1 MKKSLFI
8 AGTIFFVLS
17 VVAFSFGTYILYV
30 ATHAESAGE
39 AIAAVVLIPLAV
51 IAYSVQAALCVGAEI
66 TLWINFKKYGA
77 CRIAG
82 MVIAIICLILIA
94 ASISYFSYLLI
105 ISN

>member
-30 ATHAESAGE
+30 ATHAESAGD

-51 IAYSVQAALCVGAEI
+51 IAYSVQAALCVGAR
-66 TLWINFKKYGA
+66 YYAAVPAGGHAPPCRADRHAADA
-77 CRIAG
+77 CG
-82 MVIAIICLILIA
+82 
-94 ASISYFSYLLI
+94 
-105 ISN
+105 

>member
-30 ATHAESAGE
+30 ATHAESTGE
-39 AIAAVVLIPLAV
+39 AIAAVVLIPLVV
-51 IAYSVQAALCVGAEI
+51 IAYSVQVALCVGAEI

-77 CRIAG
+77 CRIVG

>member
-30 ATHAESAGE
+30 ATHAESTGE
-39 AIAAVVLIPLAV
+39 AVAAVVLIPLAV
-51 IAYSVQAALCVGAEI
+51 IAYSVQAALCVGVEI
-66 TLWINFKKYGA
+66 TLWINFKKQGA

>member
-39 AIAAVVLIPLAV
+39 AVAVVLIPLAV
-51 IAYSVQAALCVGAEI
+51 IAYSVQAVLCVGAEI